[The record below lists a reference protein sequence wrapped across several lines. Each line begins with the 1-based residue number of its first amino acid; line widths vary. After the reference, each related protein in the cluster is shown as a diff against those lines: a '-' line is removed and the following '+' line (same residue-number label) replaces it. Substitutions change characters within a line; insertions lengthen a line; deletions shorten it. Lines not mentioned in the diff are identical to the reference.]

1 MTEGVVWGKG
11 YLKPILR
18 DPTLEK
24 MNKKSIAYRYKLR
37 RLACIMCTNIAT
49 QMMCYDMDGAIV
61 VRRYC
66 DACVLNVKDNQP

>member
-49 QMMCYDMDGAIV
+49 QMKCYDMDGAIV
-61 VRRYC
+61 VRR
-66 DACVLNVKDNQP
+66 